1 MACPPLM
8 LLLVLILV
16 NISHNNVVGRTFTS
30 ASMETKYSGKVADG
44 EEDIYHFTLP
54 NAVLR
59 NSVSNIHI
67 RLYS

>member
-1 MACPPLM
+1 MACPPLI

-16 NISHNNVVGRTFTS
+16 NISHNDVVGRTFTN
-30 ASMETKYSGKVADG
+30 ASMGTEYSGRVADG
-44 EEDIYHFTLP
+44 KEDIYHFTLP